1 MTTEKRNR
9 FTVISNTD
17 IDTSDSIKP
26 TEQIEESGYQSNPI
40 YQKLMNFRNLQDKQ
54 KKRFSVDDLFKL
66 C

>member
-40 YQKLMNFRNLQDKQ
+40 YQKIMN
-54 KKRFSVDDLFKL
+54 
-66 C
+66 